1 MKSEQRSWRQTAGWG
16 LLSLL
21 LLISFISLYLTESS
35 YGAFREALQQ
45 IQFEM
50 RLTDYQEEPAP
61 KQQVRLHWVA
71 TVKMPPVKILAQLEL
86 LDWHLRS
93 ADGSVHLGFYT
104 SKDIEIELPAGK
116 ETEVPLEA
124 VLTGSNVEELQQ
136 LRQDK
141 KAVGLLFQGTALVMF
156 QLPQGQ
162 VRKKIPVVASFTLNP
177 EGE

>member
-1 MKSEQRSWRQTAGWG
+1 MT
-16 LLSLL
+16 LIVSLAL
-21 LLISFISLYLTESS
+21 LYLTESS

-45 IQFEM
+45 IQFSI
-50 RLTDYQEEPAP
+50 RLTGYQEMAP
-61 KQQVRLHWVA
+61 QQARLQWMA

-93 ADGSVHLGFYT
+93 ADGSVHLGYYT

-136 LRQDK
+136 LRQDEE
-141 KAVGLLFQGTALVMF
+141 AVRLLFQGIALVMF

-162 VRKKIPVVASFTLNP
+162 VRKKIPVMASFTLNA

>member
-1 MKSEQRSWRQTAGWG
+1 M
-16 LLSLL
+16 LLMVSLAL
-21 LLISFISLYLTESS
+21 LYLTESS
-35 YGAFREALQQ
+35 YGAFRQALQQ
-45 IQFEM
+45 IQFDID
-50 RLTDYQEEPAP
+50 LTDHSELPQ
-61 KQQVRLHWVA
+61 QQVRLQWVV
-71 TVKMPPVKILAQLEL
+71 TVTMPTVKILAQLEL

-136 LRQDK
+136 LRQTVPNEE
-141 KAVGLLFQGTALVMF
+141 AVMLLFQGTALVMF

-162 VRKKIPVVASFTLNP
+162 VRKKIPVMGSFTLNA